1 MCVGSL
7 FKMPKPPQPK
17 RMDPAP
23 SLKAP
28 PPPQETP
35 GAEDLTKGREEE
47 KINTRDKKAR
57 EVEKIKK
64 GVGEFDAIDSSSMPQ
79 GPEGGVNT

>member
-35 GAEDLTKGREEE
+35 GAEDLTKGREKE
-47 KINTRDKKAR
+47 KIDTRDKKAR

-64 GVGEFDAIDSSSMPQ
+64 GVGEYDAIDSSSMPQ